1 MWCEH
6 VFYIVLCVNILL
18 SLLCNWLSGSNYPNL
33 LGKGTLTLALIS
45 EDKLS
50 LTFSFSKV
58 LFWPLLNYCS
68 RMGFPCNKCRR
79 VFTWDMFS
87 LLSYLCSLS
96 TGLYINIIYFQL
108 VTFSLPQPNLILLAR
123 MPTIAREFPGS
134 TKKKYHNLLSELS
147 KASGHKANVQK
158 SVVFLLY

>member
-1 MWCEH
+1 MWCER

-50 LTFSFSKV
+50 PTFSFSKV

-68 RMGFPCNKCRR
+68 RMGFPCNKGRS
-79 VFTWDMFS
+79 VFT
-87 LLSYLCSLS
+87 
-96 TGLYINIIYFQL
+96 
-108 VTFSLPQPNLILLAR
+108 
-123 MPTIAREFPGS
+123 
-134 TKKKYHNLLSELS
+134 
-147 KASGHKANVQK
+147 
-158 SVVFLLY
+158 